1 MLTKA
6 VVRNIV
12 KTNAKVKQVET
23 MRDFFLLCLL
33 QSSIVS
39 FKSMFSFIE
48 YQIVLLR
55 MMFLLQV
62 GESHFL

>member
-23 MRDFFLLCLL
+23 MRHFFLLCLL

-39 FKSMFSFIE
+39 VKSMFSFIE

-55 MMFLLQV
+55 MMFLLQL
-62 GESHFL
+62 GEIHFL

>member
-23 MRDFFLLCLL
+23 MRHFVLLCLL
-33 QSSIVS
+33 QRSIVS
-39 FKSMFSFIE
+39 FKSMFRFIE
-48 YQIVLLR
+48 DQIVLLR
-55 MMFLLQV
+55 TTFPLQV
-62 GESHFL
+62 DESHFS